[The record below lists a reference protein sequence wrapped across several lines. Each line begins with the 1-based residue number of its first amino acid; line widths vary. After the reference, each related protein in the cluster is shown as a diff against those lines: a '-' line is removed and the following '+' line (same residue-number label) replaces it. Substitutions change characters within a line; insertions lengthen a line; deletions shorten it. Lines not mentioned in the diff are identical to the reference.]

1 MKLDW
6 NLMRTILAHVE
17 SETIRDFL
25 EDAKGVEDW
34 KEGQTLSERADRPQP
49 AGVRVVLYHV
59 KLLVDGGYLSGVI
72 VRVTPDGFWNFGLSA
87 DPYLT
92 LEGCTLLESLRT
104 DGFVKRMQKF
114 AKDKAVPLTL
124 ETLATVAGACVSAA
138 LA

>member
-25 EDAKGVEDW
+25 EDAKGTENW
-34 KEGQTLSERADRPQP
+34 KEGQTLSEREDRSQP

-59 KLLVDGGYLSGVI
+59 KLLADGGYLSGVI
-72 VRVTPDGFWNFGLSA
+72 VRVTSDGFWNYGLSA
-87 DPYLT
+87 DPFLT
-92 LEGCTLLESLRT
+92 LEGCALLESLRT
-104 DGFVKRMQKF
+104 DGFVKRMQNF
-114 AKDKAVPLTL
+114 AKEKAVPLTF
-124 ETLATVAGACVSAA
+124 ETLAAVAGACVTAA